1 VVPKVWLDFEIA
13 VTPAGTRRGFSFVV
27 CWRISLSRS
36 DGMRHLVYGLLTGL
50 LLATQAAAQ
59 SGSSADT
66 SKMSEDPMTKG
77 GKASPAKT
85 GQASEASPAPQAA
98 PAAKDDSLT
107 NYDVNGSNASD
118 AMGAS
123 R

>member
-1 VVPKVWLDFEIA
+1 
-13 VTPAGTRRGFSFVV
+13 
-27 CWRISLSRS
+27 
-36 DGMRHLVYGLLTGL
+36 MRHLVYGLLTSL

-59 SGSSADT
+59 SGSSTDT
-66 SKMSEDPMTKG
+66 SKMSEDTMMKS

-85 GQASEASPAPQAA
+85 GQASQAAPASPAPQAAPASQASQAA
-98 PAAKDDSLT
+98 PAAKDDSLA

>member
-1 VVPKVWLDFEIA
+1 
-13 VTPAGTRRGFSFVV
+13 
-27 CWRISLSRS
+27 
-36 DGMRHLVYGLLTGL
+36 MRHLVYGLLTGL

-66 SKMSEDPMTKG
+66 SKMSGDTMTKS
-77 GKASPAKT
+77 GKASAAKT
-85 GQASEASPAPQAA
+85 GQTLPAAPAPQAA
-98 PAAKDDSLT
+98 PASQAPKDDSLA